1 MYEHIGNG
9 DGGSINGEWY
19 DHIFPVEI
27 ETPSGLKTLKLGH
40 NNAEN
45 PFNAAQRFI
54 DQNQLHQ
61 SYIGEIV
68 EWITSRSGQSMPTI
82 GQDASQ
88 QSSNLPSTTSA
99 PTVVAKK
106 LFSFET
112 KAIAYYD
119 DIPASTKLFAKLIE
133 FNELVDSEVKLSQAD
148 IDDLESVMKVIRET
162 SRYHVSV
169 ISETQ
174 VRCLVR
180 PVLGWTAEYCFPLF
194 DILRI
199 ICIHPVGAEAIS
211 KLRDVGR
218 IAERALSILS
228 EQSHSSSTGLV
239 TQAAPSSASYPTC
252 LTASRFLCNVMRSD
266 ALRSK
271 VFSTATLLSSYIS
284 MVDASTSTSTIY
296 LQLNKLI
303 RVSISRILTNF
314 TSPKAIIL
322 LSEAQIQV
330 LLGASQRILA
340 FERESAEVIFNAL
353 QAIGTILVSSSRP
366 IAPLSSDM
374 KQALQQQLTSSLQH
388 WSSGSI
394 SGGGLGDNTIRCL
407 HEVLGIL
414 SS

>member
-88 QSSNLPSTTSA
+88 QSNNLPTTTSA

-106 LFSFET
+106 LFSYET

-148 IDDLESVMKVIRET
+148 IEDLESVMKVIRET

-199 ICIHPVGAEAIS
+199 ICIHPMGAEAIS

-218 IAERALSILS
+218 VAERALFILS
-228 EQSHSSSTGLV
+228 EQSHS
-239 TQAAPSSASYPTC
+239 SSASYPTC

-266 ALRSK
+266 TLRSK

-340 FERESAEVIFNAL
+340 SERESAEVMFNAL

-366 IAPLSSDM
+366 IASLSSDM

-407 HEVLGIL
+407 HEVLGLL

>member
-88 QSSNLPSTTSA
+88 QSNNLPSTTSA

-133 FNELVDSEVKLSQAD
+133 FNELVDSEMKLSQAD

-199 ICIHPVGAEAIS
+199 MCIHPVGAEAIS

-218 IAERALSILS
+218 VAERALLILS
-228 EQSHSSSTGLV
+228 EQSHS
-239 TQAAPSSASYPTC
+239 SSASYPTC

-266 ALRSK
+266 TLRSK

-340 FERESAEVIFNAL
+340 FERESAEVMFNAL

-366 IAPLSSDM
+366 ISALSSDM

>member
-1 MYEHIGNG
+1 
-9 DGGSINGEWY
+9 
-19 DHIFPVEI
+19 
-27 ETPSGLKTLKLGH
+27 
-40 NNAEN
+40 
-45 PFNAAQRFI
+45 
-54 DQNQLHQ
+54 
-61 SYIGEIV
+61 
-68 EWITSRSGQSMPTI
+68 
-82 GQDASQ
+82 
-88 QSSNLPSTTSA
+88 
-99 PTVVAKK
+99 VVAKK

-119 DIPASTKLFAKLIE
+119 DVPASTKLFAKLIE
-133 FNELVDSEVKLSQAD
+133 FNELVDSEVKLSQTD
-148 IDDLESVMKVIRET
+148 IEDLESVMKVIRET

-169 ISETQ
+169 ISEAQ

-211 KLRDVGR
+211 KLRDVDR
-218 IAERALSILS
+218 VAERALSILS
-228 EQSHSSSTGLV
+228 EQSHSTSTGLV
-239 TQAAPSSASYPTC
+239 TQVAPSPAPYPTC

-266 ALRSK
+266 TLRSK

-322 LSEAQIQV
+322 LSEDQMQV

-340 FERESAEVIFNAL
+340 SERESAEVMFNAL

-366 IAPLSSDM
+366 IGALSSAM

-388 WSSGSI
+388 WNSGSI
-394 SGGGLGDNTIRCL
+394 SGGGLGDNTIQCL
-407 HEVLGIL
+407 QEVLGIL

>member
-1 MYEHIGNG
+1 VYEHKGNG

-88 QSSNLPSTTSA
+88 QSNNLPSTTSA

-133 FNELVDSEVKLSQAD
+133 FNELVDSEMKLSQAD

-199 ICIHPVGAEAIS
+199 MCIHPVGAEAIS

-218 IAERALSILS
+218 VAERALLILS
-228 EQSHSSSTGLV
+228 EQSHS
-239 TQAAPSSASYPTC
+239 SSASYPTC

-266 ALRSK
+266 TLRSK

-314 TSPKAIIL
+314 TSPKVIIL

-340 FERESAEVIFNAL
+340 FERESAEVMFNAL

-366 IAPLSSDM
+366 ISALSSDM

>member
-148 IDDLESVMKVIRET
+148 IEDLESVMKVIRET

-218 IAERALSILS
+218 VAERALSILS
-228 EQSHSSSTGLV
+228 EQSHS
-239 TQAAPSSASYPTC
+239 SSASYPTC

-314 TSPKAIIL
+314 TSPKVIIV

-340 FERESAEVIFNAL
+340 FERESAEVMFNAL

-366 IAPLSSDM
+366 ISALSSDM

>member
-1 MYEHIGNG
+1 MYEHKGNG

-88 QSSNLPSTTSA
+88 QSNNLPTTTST

-106 LFSFET
+106 LFSYET

-148 IDDLESVMKVIRET
+148 IEDLESVMKVIRET

-218 IAERALSILS
+218 VAERALFILS
-228 EQSHSSSTGLV
+228 EQSHS
-239 TQAAPSSASYPTC
+239 SSASYPTC

-266 ALRSK
+266 TLRSK

-330 LLGASQRILA
+330 LLGASQRVLVS
-340 FERESAEVIFNAL
+340 ERESAEVMFNAL

-366 IAPLSSDM
+366 IAALSSSDM

-407 HEVLGIL
+407 HEVLGLL

>member
-1 MYEHIGNG
+1 MYEHKGNG

-88 QSSNLPSTTSA
+88 QSNNLPTTTSA

-106 LFSFET
+106 LFSYET

-148 IDDLESVMKVIRET
+148 IEDLESVMKVIRET

-199 ICIHPVGAEAIS
+199 ICIHPMGAEAIS

-218 IAERALSILS
+218 VAERALFILS
-228 EQSHSSSTGLV
+228 EQSHS
-239 TQAAPSSASYPTC
+239 SSASYPTC

-266 ALRSK
+266 TLRSK

-340 FERESAEVIFNAL
+340 SERESAEVMFNAL

-366 IAPLSSDM
+366 IASLSSDM

-407 HEVLGIL
+407 HEVLGLL

>member
-1 MYEHIGNG
+1 VYEHIGNG

-88 QSSNLPSTTSA
+88 QSNNLPSTTSA

-148 IDDLESVMKVIRET
+148 IEDLESVMKVIREA

-169 ISETQ
+169 ISETH

-218 IAERALSILS
+218 VAERALLILS
-228 EQSHSSSTGLV
+228 EQSHS
-239 TQAAPSSASYPTC
+239 SSASYPTC

-266 ALRSK
+266 TLRSK

-340 FERESAEVIFNAL
+340 FERESAEVMFNAL

-366 IAPLSSDM
+366 ISALSSDM